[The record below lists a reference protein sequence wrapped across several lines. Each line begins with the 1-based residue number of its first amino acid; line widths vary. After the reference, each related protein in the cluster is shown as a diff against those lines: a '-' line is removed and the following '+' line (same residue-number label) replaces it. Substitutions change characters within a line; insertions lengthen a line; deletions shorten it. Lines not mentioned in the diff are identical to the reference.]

1 MINVISFLV
10 TYNMRDGLTAINI
23 MDDTSITHLN
33 CKPCLLKAMLAAILF
48 FSFIFSVS
56 AAPWVDSSDF
66 RLRHHIQLLADKNI
80 ITVPVTTWPL
90 MWSGVIH
97 DVKQAD
103 YSNLD
108 EQSLW
113 SLRYV
118 KHAFAR
124 QTEGALRFNGQL
136 SAAESVQAIK
146 HFGDNR
152 REQSE
157 AKASID
163 WMGDKLAVH
172 LAGTYA
178 EQPQDGNKWRA
189 DGSYISYAL
198 GNWALSAGAVDR
210 WWGPG
215 WGSSLTLSNNARPIP
230 GLSLQRRNSDAFN
243 FETPWLSWLSYIGP
257 WQFTSIAGQL
267 EANRH
272 VPDAYF
278 LGARFSFRPL
288 NSVELAFSRTAQWGG
303 EGRPQS
309 LSSLKDLIIGN
320 DNRGDSGIDIDGSN
334 EPGNQQA
341 TIDARY
347 SFAVSQTH
355 NAMYFQFTGEDEA
368 GGLPSRG
375 MVQLGLE
382 SSFLYRNAQHR
393 LVLEVSDTTSESYS
407 DERPNYAYEHAI
419 YRSGYR
425 YKGRPIGASIDN
437 DSRLVSFIANHYL
450 TDGQQLSWSLSKVDL
465 NTDAS
470 NSGAPG
476 GSVFGNGGVVKI
488 AKIQY
493 SVPVNAY
500 WQLSFAYQYASDL
513 FMFNN
518 EVLDSSG
525 SMILDFRF

>member
-1 MINVISFLV
+1 MCN
-10 TYNMRDGLTAINI
+10 GLIAIKNI
-23 MDDTSITHLN
+23 MDNINVTPSF
-33 CKPCLLKAMLAAILF
+33 CKRWLLKAMLAAI
-48 FSFIFSVS
+48 FSFNSIYPVS
-56 AAPWVDSSDF
+56 AAPWVDSGDQ

-97 DVKQAD
+97 DVKRAD
-103 YSNLD
+103 YSHLD

-113 SLRYV
+113 SLQYV

-136 SAAESVQAIK
+136 AAAESIQGIK
-146 HFGDNR
+146 GFADNH

-157 AKASID
+157 AKASVD

-172 LAGTYA
+172 LAATYA
-178 EQPQDGNKWRA
+178 EQPLDGDTWRA
-189 DGSYISYAL
+189 DGSYVSYAI
-198 GNWALSAGAVDR
+198 GNWAVSAGAVDR

-215 WGSSLTLSNNARPIP
+215 WHSSLTLSNNARPIP
-230 GLSLQRRNSDAFN
+230 GLSLQRRNSDAFD
-243 FETPWLSWLSYIGP
+243 FKSSWLSWLNAIGP
-257 WQFTSIAGQL
+257 WQFTGIAGQL
-267 EANRH
+267 ESNRH
-272 VPDAYF
+272 IPDAYF

-288 NSVELAFSRTAQWGG
+288 NSLELALSRTAQWGG

-320 DNRGDSGIDIDGSN
+320 DNRGDSGISLDGSN

-347 SFAVSQTH
+347 SFAVSQTN

-393 LVLEVSDTTSESYS
+393 FVLELSDTTSESYS
-407 DERPNYAYEHAI
+407 DERPNYAYEHGI

-425 YKGRPIGASIDN
+425 YKNRPMGASVDN
-437 DSRLVSFIANHYL
+437 DSRLMSFTANHYL
-450 TDGQQLSWSLSKVDL
+450 TSGQQLSWSLSKADL
-465 NTDAS
+465 NTDTTNAS
-470 NSGAPG
+470 APG
-476 GSVFGNGGVVKI
+476 GSVYGSGGVVKM

-493 SVPVNAY
+493 SVPVNTH
-500 WQLSFAYQYASDL
+500 WQLSFAYQYASNVVL
-513 FMFNN
+513 FNN

-525 SMILDFRF
+525 SMILDFKF

>member
-1 MINVISFLV
+1 
-10 TYNMRDGLTAINI
+10 MRNGLIATNNI
-23 MDDTSITHLN
+23 MDDTNITPLN
-33 CKPCLLKAMLAAILF
+33 CKPCLLKVMLAAILS

-136 SAAESVQAIK
+136 SASESVQAVK

-189 DGSYISYAL
+189 DGSYISYAR

-288 NSVELAFSRTAQWGG
+288 NSLELAFSRTAQWGG

-320 DNRGDSGIDIDGSN
+320 DNRGDSGINIDGSN

-347 SFAVSQTH
+347 SFSVSQTY
-355 NAMYFQFTGEDEA
+355 NAMYFQFAGEDEA

-375 MVQLGLE
+375 MLQLGLE

-407 DERPNYAYEHAI
+407 NERPNYAYEHAI

-450 TDGQQLSWSLSKVDL
+450 TSGQQISWSLSKVDL

-476 GSVFGNGGVVKI
+476 GSVFGSGTEVKM
-488 AKIQY
+488 ASIQY
-493 SVPVNAY
+493 SVPLNTHC
-500 WQLSFAYQYASDL
+500 QLSFAYQYTSDL
-513 FMFNN
+513 VMFNN
-518 EVLDSSG
+518 EMLDSSG